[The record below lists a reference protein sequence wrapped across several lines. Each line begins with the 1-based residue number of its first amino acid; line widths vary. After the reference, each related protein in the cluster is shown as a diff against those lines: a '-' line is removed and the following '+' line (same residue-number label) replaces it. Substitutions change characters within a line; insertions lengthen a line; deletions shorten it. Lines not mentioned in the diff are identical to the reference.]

1 MPRLMKTAA
10 AIAALIGSSG
20 SLMAAPVCA
29 TQDDMAAF
37 RTAAVQQQL
46 MVAALTCKD
55 TDDYNRFVIAY
66 RPELQKSDA
75 ALKAFFIR
83 QGNVAE
89 YDTFKTKL
97 ANLSSLS
104 TIANGAAYCRNAN
117 AAFDMALHS
126 HQSLASFVAD
136 QRLMIALPQRAQCDV
151 RPTMAMAEPGPDAAP
166 PVRIAKAQSAAIA
179 GVPAHD
185 LPATPYG
192 AAPPPAQDYDAQAY
206 AENYDRQVA
215 EDRARDQAG
224 ETAFDDAEDLPVPPR
239 PYRSRGRS
247 YSRDD
252 RYSYGDLFDR
262 GAPQAYPPGG
272 YYRRW

>member
-1 MPRLMKTAA
+1 MPALMKTAA
-10 AIAALIGSSG
+10 AIAALIGSTG
-20 SLMAAPVCA
+20 SLLAAPICA

-55 TDDYNRFVIAY
+55 TEDYNRFVIAY

-117 AAFDMALHS
+117 AAFDMALNS
-126 HQSLASFVAD
+126 RQSLASFVAD
-136 QRLMIALPQRAQCDV
+136 QRLMIALPQRSQCDG
-151 RPTMAMAEPGPDAAP
+151 RPTMAMAMTAPGPDAAP
-166 PVRIAKAQSAAIA
+166 PVRVAKAQSAAIA

-192 AAPPPAQDYDAQAY
+192 AAPPPRQDYDAQAY
-206 AENYDRQVA
+206 AENYDRQIA

-224 ETAFDDAEDLPVPPR
+224 ETAFNDAEDLPVPPR
-239 PYRSRGRS
+239 RPRGRS
-247 YSRDD
+247 YSRGGQ
-252 RYSYGDLFDR
+252 YSYGDAFDR
-262 GAPQAYPPGG
+262 GAPQAYPPRG

>member
-1 MPRLMKTAA
+1 MPAFVKTAA
-10 AIAALIGSSG
+10 AIAALIGSTG
-20 SLMAAPVCA
+20 SLMAAPICA

-46 MVAALTCKD
+46 MVAALTCKG
-55 TDDYNRFVIAY
+55 TENYNRFVIAY

-104 TIANGAAYCRNAN
+104 SIANGAGYCRNAN
-117 AAFDMALHS
+117 AAFDMALNS
-126 HQSLASFVAD
+126 RQSLASFVAD
-136 QRLMIALPQRAQCDV
+136 QRLMIALPQRTQCDAGPV
-151 RPTMAMAEPGPDAAP
+151 MAMAAPDAAP
-166 PVRIAKAQSAAIA
+166 PVRMAKVQSAAID

-185 LPATPYG
+185 LPAMPYG
-192 AAPPPAQDYDAQAY
+192 AAPAQDYDAQAY
-206 AENYDRQVA
+206 AENYDRQIA

-224 ETAFDDAEDLPVPPR
+224 ETAFNDADDLPIPPR
-239 PYRSRGRS
+239 PTRPRGRS
-247 YSRDD
+247 YSRGEQ
-252 RYSYGDLFDR
+252 YSYGDSLDR
-262 GAPQAYPPGG
+262 GAPQAYPPRG